1 MASLSLSIARF
12 PKWWATPV
20 RIFGTD
26 LSPNLLLMAK
36 LIVLAM
42 WLQAGLPLSKPFL
55 PFFTFFDRI
64 AMAEIFY
71 FALVT
76 AFAIGTIFLFLNRRV
91 REASLVLGLI
101 ILLSLLASRPNY
113 SNNLAYCGALLFM
126 TGLQGSGEPWL
137 LRVQVAM
144 LYFGAGVNKLLDPD
158 WRSGQFFEY
167 WFGHVHRHELYLQ
180 IASFLPALV
189 LSKMISWIAL
199 STELSLSAL
208 LLLRRFYPTA
218 IWIGLGLHTGMLV
231 MTNMTFRMFFFA
243 ACASYLAFVQWPK
256 DRMTL
261 LYDAGCG
268 RYTRARSFFEAID
281 LEHRVDWVGF
291 HEANDSR
298 FDLRDQ
304 RVRESVHLL
313 VGDKHYSGF
322 AAFRM
327 LVLYNP
333 LTYFALVVILRSPDV
348 LHLRRWVALSAL
360 LLLSP
365 FTITLVELI
374 DRRFRHRPG
383 YTASATFAPR

>member
-1 MASLSLSIARF
+1 
-12 PKWWATPV
+12 V
-20 RIFGTD
+20 
-26 LSPNLLLMAK
+26 LLCGSA
-36 LIVLAM
+36 A
-42 WLQAGLPLSKPFL
+42 
-55 PFFTFFDRI
+55 
-64 AMAEIFY
+64 
-71 FALVT
+71 
-76 AFAIGTIFLFLNRRV
+76 LFLNWRV
-91 REASLVLGLI
+91 REASLVLGVT
-101 ILLSLLASRPNY
+101 ILVSILASRPTY
-113 SNNLAYCGALLFM
+113 SNNLAYCGSLLFM
-126 TGLQGSGEPWL
+126 IGLQGPGEPKL
-137 LRVQVAM
+137 LRLQVAM
-144 LYFGAGVNKLLDPD
+144 LYFGAGLNKFLDPD
-158 WRSGQFFEY
+158 WRSGQFFQY
-167 WFGHVHRHELYLQ
+167 WFAHIYKHDWYLRIAEHLPELL
-180 IASFLPALV
+180 
-189 LSKMISWIAL
+189 LSKIISWMSF
-199 STELSLSAL
+199 STELGLSAIL
-208 LLLRRFYPTA
+208 LIRRLHPVA
-218 IWIGLGLHTGMLV
+218 IWVGLAFHTGMLV
-231 MTNMTFRMFFFA
+231 MTNLTFQMFFFA

-261 LYDAGCG
+261 LYDAGCC

-383 YTASATFAPR
+383 YAASATFAPR